1 MKNFSL
7 TPWHYAGFVA
17 AAALLLNA
25 CAPNQDT
32 PTPTTRVD
40 VSRYLA
46 VGDTYTSGFSAGG
59 LTRASQ
65 EYAYP
70 NLIARQL
77 QGASNG
83 AGFSQPLLE
92 TGTGAGYFSLV
103 DFPADG
109 FFRTRRVAGQA
120 VRATVINPTAC
131 AGADTVRLLARSAT
145 ASSLPQN
152 LGIPGLRL
160 TQIEFSGLGNEN
172 LAVPGAT
179 FNPYFERLL
188 PAGSDQTYLQTTVSA
203 AAASTF
209 FTFFLGLDDLMPY
222 VRSGGQC
229 GPVPN
234 STLTN
239 QLSQNA
245 KKILD
250 QLTAGGRPGIIA
262 LLPSFANLPLLR
274 TGRGLDLEA
283 RLQRK
288 FADDALI
295 YIYLEDPN
303 GQGRTQHITNSDYV
317 LATVIPS
324 IGQLTAVTVGTTTL
338 MLPYGRDI
346 RNPLRDADVLDNL
359 EHSRVSVVASGYN
372 NALNSLATDVYKM
385 PVITPAKKQSTL
397 DLDVALFNPVAGSIS
412 MAGVTYTAEP
422 VRGNFFSLDY
432 YSLTPRGNALLAN
445 TFISAFNKA
454 YRANIP
460 AIDANNLPTSAQ

>member
-1 MKNFSL
+1 MKNFCL
-7 TPWHYAGFVA
+7 TPWHRAGFV

-46 VGDTYTSGFSAGG
+46 VGDTYTAGFSAGG
-59 LTRASQ
+59 LTRVSQ
-65 EYAYP
+65 EYSYP

-83 AGFSQPLLE
+83 AAFSQPLLE
-92 TGTGAGYFSLV
+92 AGTGAGYFNLV

-109 FFRTRRVAGQA
+109 FFRTRRVEGRE
-120 VRATVINPTAC
+120 VRSTVINPMAC
-131 AGADTVRLLARSAT
+131 SGADTVRLLARSAT
-145 ASSLPQN
+145 AGTLPQN
-152 LGIPGLRL
+152 LGVPGLVL
-160 TQIEFSGLGNEN
+160 SQIEVSGLGNETM
-172 LAVPGAT
+172 AAPGAT

-188 PAGSDQTYLQTTVSA
+188 PAGSDQTYLQAVTTA

-209 FTFFLGLDDLMPY
+209 FTFFLGLDDLLPY

-234 STLTN
+234 STLSS
-239 QLSQNA
+239 QMRQNA

-262 LLPSFANLPLLR
+262 RLPSFATLPILR
-274 TGRGLDLEA
+274 SGKGLGLQA
-283 RLQRK
+283 RLQSK
-288 FADDALI
+288 FSDDALV
-295 YIYLEDPN
+295 YIEDPIGLGN
-303 GQGRTQHITNSDYV
+303 TQPITDDDYV
-317 LATVIPS
+317 LATALPR
-324 IGQLTAVTVGTTTL
+324 IGQPTAVLVGATTL

-346 RNPLRDADVLDNL
+346 RNPLRDADVLDKDEL
-359 EHSRVSVVASGYN
+359 SRVSVVLNSYN
-372 NALNSLATDVYKM
+372 NELDRLATDVYKM

-397 DLDVALFNPVAGSIS
+397 DLDVLLFNPVAGSVS
-412 MAGVTYTAEP
+412 LAGVVYTAEP

-445 TFISAFNKA
+445 AFISAFNKA

-460 AIDANNLPTSAQ
+460 AIDANSLPTSAQ

>member
-1 MKNFSL
+1 MKNFCL
-7 TPWHYAGFVA
+7 APWHCAGFV

-83 AGFSQPLLE
+83 ASFSQPLLE
-92 TGTGAGYFSLV
+92 AGTGAGYFSLV

-109 FFRTRRVAGQA
+109 FFRTRRVDGQA
-120 VRATVINPTAC
+120 VRATVINPAAC

-145 ASSLPQN
+145 AGTLPQN
-152 LGIPGLRL
+152 LGVPGLRL
-160 TQIEFSGLGNEN
+160 TQIEFPGLGNEN

-188 PAGSDQTYLQTTVSA
+188 STGSDQTYLKSVTDATA
-203 AAASTF
+203 TSTF
-209 FTFFLGLDDLMPY
+209 FTFFLGIDDLMPY
-222 VRSGGQC
+222 VRAGGQC

-234 STLTN
+234 STLTT
-239 QLSQNA
+239 QLRQNA

-262 LLPSFANLPLLR
+262 RLPSFTNLPLLR
-274 TGRGLDLEA
+274 AGKGLDLQA
-283 RLQRK
+283 RLQSK
-288 FADDALI
+288 FKDDALI
-295 YIYLEDPN
+295 YIEDPI
-303 GQGRTQHITNSDYV
+303 GLGRTQPITDDDYV
-317 LATVIPS
+317 LATTIPRV
-324 IGQLTAVTVGTTTL
+324 GQLTEVLVGTTTL
-338 MLPYGRDI
+338 VLPYGRDI
-346 RNPLRDADVLDNL
+346 RNPLRDADVLDKDEL
-359 EHSRVSVVASGYN
+359 SRVSVVVSSYN
-372 NALNSLATDVYKM
+372 NELDRLASEVYKL

-412 MAGVTYTAEP
+412 VAGVTYTAEP

-460 AIDANNLPTSAQ
+460 TIDANNLPTSAQ